1 MLRFN
6 CKLKQIYVWVG
17 NGLRKHTGYVGQI
30 LLGVLLCIHIWMG
43 CIGPKGRIYTYRCI
57 LLPFVCYPNRFDCYY
72 YYYYQFV
79 ICLLSNQIWFCL
91 DSRISLSLALGILNI
106 CCSPKLSLLSLLS
119 LLSNQIWFSLDRGI
133 SFSLSGTWD
142 IFCYLFV
149 IIIII
154 DLLFVCYP
162 TRFDFL

>member
-6 CKLKQIYVWVG
+6 CKLKQIYVWDG
-17 NGLRKHTGYVGQI
+17 NDLRKHTGYVGQI

-79 ICLLSNQIWFCL
+79 ICLLSNQIWFSL
-91 DSRISLSLALGILNI
+91 DGGKSLSLWHLGYWTFAALRKLHVRVNNILV
-106 CCSPKLSLLSLLS
+106 L
-119 LLSNQIWFSLDRGI
+119 R
-133 SFSLSGTWD
+133 
-142 IFCYLFV
+142 
-149 IIIII
+149 IIQCKI
-154 DLLFVCYP
+154 
-162 TRFDFL
+162 